1 MQRIILHMIGTS
13 SRSAC
18 FEDLETLYYRKQV
31 QNLHGSQKL
40 EIYIHSERTQPKT
53 EKMA

>member
-1 MQRIILHMIGTS
+1 
-13 SRSAC
+13 
-18 FEDLETLYYRKQV
+18 LEALYDWKQV

-40 EIYIHSERTQPKT
+40 EIHIHSERTQPKA